1 MRRGTTPTY
10 TIRVSGMDMANI
22 DRMILSFEQNDEDG
36 NISSELDLECTL
48 ASDGAYA
55 NLTREQTLAFSKG
68 TVKVQV
74 STLFND
80 GVWMTNNIDKEKVI
94 DTIYEE

>member
-10 TIRVSGMDMANI
+10 IIRVVSGDMANVEQ
-22 DRMILSFEQNDEDG
+22 MILSFEQTDEDG
-36 NISSELDLECTL
+36 NITNELDLECTL

-55 NLTREQTLAFSKG
+55 TLTREQTLAFSKG